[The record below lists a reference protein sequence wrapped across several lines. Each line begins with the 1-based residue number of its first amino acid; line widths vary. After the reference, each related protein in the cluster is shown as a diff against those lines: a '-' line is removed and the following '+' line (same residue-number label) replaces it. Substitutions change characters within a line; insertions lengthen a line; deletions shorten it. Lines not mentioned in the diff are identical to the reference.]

1 MKNKVG
7 AIYILTNPSFPQYVK
22 IGYADDVK
30 ERVNALNSSSC
41 IPFAFRLYAYYEVEK
56 RLTDIKIHD
65 LIDRLN
71 PNLRAREIY
80 INKKRKREFYAM
92 TAEEVYKILEAI
104 AEING
109 LADNLKKIDIT
120 EEQELENDVAEEE
133 SEMSI
138 KRHHFKDIEFTSSL
152 TGKTYYGTTNNRG
165 TLSILERDTKLE
177 ILNNSKPSKRAI
189 IGQAIIDLGGET
201 SNEETSYCR
210 YHKLTKMIAEV
221 EN

>member
-1 MKNKVG
+1 MKNKAGV
-7 AIYILTNPSFPQYVK
+7 IYILTNPSFPQYVK
-22 IGYADDVK
+22 ICYADDIK
-30 ERVNALNSSSC
+30 ERVNTLNSSSC

-65 LIDRLN
+65 LIDQLN

-80 INKKRKREFYAM
+80 NNKERKREFYAM
-92 TAEEVYKILEAI
+92 TAEEAYKILEAI

-120 EEQELENDVAEEE
+120 EEQELENDVAEEK

-210 YHKLTKMIAEV
+210 YHKLTKMISGI

>member
-30 ERVNALNSSSC
+30 ERVNTLNSSSC

-56 RLTDIKIHD
+56 RLTDTKIHD
-65 LIDRLN
+65 LIDQLN
-71 PNLRAREIY
+71 PKLRAKETYNNRE
-80 INKKRKREFYAM
+80 RKREFYAM
-92 TAEEVYKILEAI
+92 TAEEAYKILEAI

-210 YHKLTKMIAEV
+210 YHKLTKMISEV

>member
-1 MKNKVG
+1 MKNKAGV
-7 AIYILTNPSFPQYVK
+7 IYILTNPSFPQYVK

-30 ERVNALNSSSC
+30 ERVNTLNSSSC

-65 LIDRLN
+65 LIDLN

-80 INKKRKREFYAM
+80 NNKERKREFYAM
-92 TAEEVYKILEAI
+92 TAEEAYKILEAI

-109 LADNLKKIDIT
+109 LIDNLKKIAIT

-165 TLSILERDTKLE
+165 TLSIFERDSKLE